1 MTDERARSGG
11 GRRPGSTQTREA
23 ILLAATEAFTQKGF
37 SATTIRGV
45 ARAAEVDPALV
56 IHFFGTKDG
65 LFEAA
70 IRGHGMPL
78 RQISEVVGGDP
89 DRLGERLARRYLSL
103 WEDPATGAWLH
114 AILHAVSASETAS
127 AMLKEFMTEEVLR
140 PIAKDLGMDNAE
152 TRAILAG
159 SHLIGIGLTR
169 YVLRVEA
176 IASLPADT
184 VVAAVGPT
192 LQHYFTGDLQLG

>member
-1 MTDERARSGG
+1 
-11 GRRPGSTQTREA
+11 
-23 ILLAATEAFTQKGF
+23 
-37 SATTIRGV
+37 
-45 ARAAEVDPALV
+45 
-56 IHFFGTKDG
+56 
-65 LFEAA
+65 
-70 IRGHGMPL
+70 
-78 RQISEVVGGDP
+78 
-89 DRLGERLARRYLSL
+89 
-103 WEDPATGAWLH
+103 
-114 AILHAVSASETAS
+114 
-127 AMLKEFMTEEVLR
+127 MLKEFMTEEVLR